1 MKRTFLNLKT
11 FAAIILTASLMTAC
25 SSEDDTVV
33 TPEPDTEEP
42 ETEEPVEPRWIT
54 VAAAKMGDRSW

>member
-1 MKRTFLNLKT
+1 MKKTFLNLKT

-42 ETEEPVEPRWIT
+42 ETEEPVEEDPRWIT
-54 VAAAKMGDRSW
+54 VAAAKMGE